1 MSSLRKADIA
11 SGLCCAAFGFCMA
24 SQALKIQN
32 LFNEPLHPN
41 TLPLSLSIILS
52 GLGLLLALRSWR
64 CRGADVDVEWPA
76 PSGWLNILV
85 TIAALAALYLAMPVL
100 GLPISAFLFV
110 AGLILFYDRAILA
123 ALLVGLGVGLL
134 LYFGFIRF
142 LQMPFPL
149 GILS

>member
-11 SGLCCAAFGFCMA
+11 SGLCCAVFGLCMA
-24 SQALKIQN
+24 EQALKIQN

-41 TLPLSLSIILS
+41 TLPLGLSLILA

-64 CRGADVDVEWPA
+64 CRGADIDVAWPA
-76 PSGWLNILV
+76 SGGWFNIIV
-85 TIAALAALYLAMPVL
+85 TTAALSALYLGIPIM
-100 GLPISAFLFV
+100 GLPVSAALFV
-110 AGLILFYDRAILA
+110 SGLIWFYDRKIAT

-142 LQMPFPL
+142 LQRPFPL